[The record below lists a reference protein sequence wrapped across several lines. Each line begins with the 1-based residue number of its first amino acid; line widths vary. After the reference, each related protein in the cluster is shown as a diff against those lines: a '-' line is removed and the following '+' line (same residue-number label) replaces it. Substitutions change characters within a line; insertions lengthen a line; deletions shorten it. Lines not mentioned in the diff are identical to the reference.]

1 MIGRLS
7 RWEMLQKICTVLDEY
22 YSLPLI
28 SFGISEGSEK
38 DNIIPAAF
46 TGHASKYL
54 TEISTLRPG
63 MKDEKT
69 PEFTAVKENRYCYIK
84 DTDEFQAG
92 DAWKKISDK
101 YGFKSVL
108 VVPITVKNRI
118 KGTLSLYAPSSGFF
132 SENEIDFLV
141 QTGRDIGSA
150 VFLNRTVPR
159 NQFIQKELL
168 NWTYIQ
174 QKNSIIASQ
183 REKELILSN
192 FSKGIVQS
200 LSVEEVVDFAVDSI
214 IQAVSP
220 DLIMIF
226 LENNGELILYRKA
239 TSSSTLNVNQK
250 HPLKVGE
257 CLCGRAAQT
266 MKPVFSSRIESDR
279 RCTLNSCRLK
289 KVKSFAAIPIVVR
302 NRNIGVLGIASTS
315 EKDFGAH
322 KTFLETLGGQFA
334 VGLENALLFAQ
345 LSEKAELL
353 EKEVTTKTILLKEIH
368 HRVKNNL
375 NIIASL
381 LNLQLGE
388 VEKGKNAKDAFIE
401 SRGRIYAMAQVH
413 EKLYETENFSEIE
426 MKSYV
431 ENVTKDLVATY
442 NIDKSI
448 SLEMDLES
456 IYLDINQAVP
466 FGLILN
472 EIISNSLKYA
482 FPENREGIIKIN
494 LKQENGTIVFTVRD
508 NGIGLPETI
517 DPANSE
523 SLGLTLI
530 HLLTDQIDGTLHI
543 SGEEGT
549 EFVIKF
555 PFSESVT

>member
-1 MIGRLS
+1 MISRLS
-7 RWEMLQKICTVLDEY
+7 RWEMLQKMCTVLDEY
-22 YSLPLI
+22 YNLPLI
-28 SFGISEGSEK
+28 SFGITDGSGRIT
-38 DNIIPAAF
+38 IIPAAF
-46 TGHASKYL
+46 TGYASKYL
-54 TEISTLRPG
+54 TEISVLRPG
-63 MKDEKT
+63 IENEKT
-69 PEFTAVKENRYCYIK
+69 PEFTAVKENRYCYIP
-84 DTDEFQAG
+84 DTDEYQASST
-92 DAWKKISDK
+92 WKKISDK

-108 VVPITVKNRI
+108 VVPITAKNRA
-118 KGTLSLYAPSSGFF
+118 KGTLSLYASSSGFF
-132 SENEIDFLV
+132 SEYEIDFLV
-141 QTGRDIGSA
+141 QAGRDMGSA
-150 VFLNRTVPR
+150 VFISRTAPR

-226 LENNGELILYRKA
+226 LESNGKLILHRKA
-239 TSSSTLNVNQK
+239 SPSSNLDSS
-250 HPLKVGE
+250 HEYSLKVGE

-266 MKPVFSSRIESDR
+266 MKSVFSSRIESDR
-279 RCTLNSCRLK
+279 RCTLNSCSLAG
-289 KVKSFAAIPIVVR
+289 VKSFAAIPIVVR
-302 NRNIGVLGIASTS
+302 NKNIGVLGIASAS
-315 EKDFGAH
+315 EKDFSIH

-381 LNLQLGE
+381 LSLQLGE
-388 VEKGKNAKDAFIE
+388 VERGKDAKDAFIE

-431 ENVTKDLVATY
+431 ENVTNELVATY
-442 NIDKSI
+442 NIGRSI

-472 EIISNSLKYA
+472 EIITNSLKYA
-482 FPENREGIIKIN
+482 FPENREGIIKIS
-494 LKQENGTIVFTVRD
+494 LKKEDRTIVFTVSD
-508 NGIGLPETI
+508 NGIGIPETI
-517 DPANSE
+517 DPANSD

-543 SGEEGT
+543 SGTEGT
-549 EFVIKF
+549 EFVIRF
-555 PFSESVT
+555 PFSGAAT

>member
-1 MIGRLS
+1 MIGQLS

-22 YSLPLI
+22 YGLPLI
-28 SFGISEGSEK
+28 SFGITEGTGNT
-38 DNIIPAAF
+38 NITPAAF
-46 TGHASKYL
+46 TGYASKYL
-54 TEISTLRPG
+54 TEISVLRPDT
-63 MKDEKT
+63 KEDET
-69 PEFTAVKENRYCYIK
+69 PELTAVKDNRYCYIP
-84 DTDEFQAG
+84 DTDKLPDG
-92 DAWKKISDK
+92 IWKNVSDK

-108 VVPITVKNRI
+108 VIPITAKNRV
-118 KGTLSLYAPSSGFF
+118 KGTLALYASSAEYFF
-132 SENEIDFLV
+132 EEEIAFLV

-150 VFLNRTVPR
+150 VFVNRSVPK

-168 NWTYIQ
+168 NWTYLQ

-200 LSVEEVVDFAVDSI
+200 LSVEQVVDFAVDSI

-226 LENNGELILYRKA
+226 LENNGELILHRKA
-239 TSSSTLNVNQK
+239 TPSSILNADQK

-279 RCTLNSCRLK
+279 RCTLNSCRLEG
-289 KVKSFAAIPIVVR
+289 VRSFAAIPIVVR
-302 NRNIGVLGIASTS
+302 NRNIGVLGIASAS
-315 EKDFGAH
+315 AKDFSAH

-381 LNLQLGE
+381 LSLQLGE
-388 VEKGKNAKDAFIE
+388 VEKGKDAKDAFIE

-426 MKSYV
+426 MSSYI
-431 ENVTKDLVATY
+431 ENVTNELIATY
-442 NIDKSI
+442 NIGKSI
-448 SLEMDLES
+448 SLETDIES
-456 IYLDINQAVP
+456 IRLDINQAVP

-482 FPENREGIIKIN
+482 FPGNKKGVINISLKREDGS
-494 LKQENGTIVFTVRD
+494 IVFTVRD
-508 NGIGLPETI
+508 NGVGIPETI
-517 DPANSE
+517 NPESSD

-530 HLLTDQIDGTLHI
+530 HLLTDQIDGTLNI
-543 SGEEGT
+543 SRTGGT
-549 EFVIKF
+549 EFVIRF
-555 PFSESVT
+555 PFSEAVT